1 MHQHAGFTLVEL
13 MLALAIAAVLAA
25 IGAPAMAGL
34 LARTHELAAES
45 QVYDGLNHARQ
56 LAVMHNTRVRV
67 CPSNDG
73 HHCGDGHDW
82 QAGWIIVPERRGAT
96 SSTMPARVFPAMPNG
111 TRIITS
117 AGRRSVEFH
126 PDGRAA
132 GTNLRFTICH
142 ARRRDG
148 KSVVVSNTGR
158 VRMAVPEPVQ
168 LQACL
173 AGLH

>member
-1 MHQHAGFTLVEL
+1 MHRHAGFTLIEL
-13 MLALAIAAVLAA
+13 MLSLAVAAVLAA
-25 IGAPAMAGL
+25 MGAPAMAGL
-34 LARTHELAAES
+34 IAHSHELAAET
-45 QVYDGLNHARQ
+45 QVYTSLNHARQ
-56 LAVMHNTRVRV
+56 LAVVRNARMRV

-73 HHCGDGHDW
+73 RHCSEGEDW
-82 QAGWIIVPERRGAT
+82 QSGWIILPQAPDAQVGAA
-96 SSTMPARVFPAMPNG
+96 PLRVFPAMPAG

-117 AGRRSVEFH
+117 AGRHHVDFH
-126 PDGRAA
+126 PNGSAA

-142 ARRRDG
+142 VRRGDG

-158 VRMAVPEPVQ
+158 VRMAAPEPDR